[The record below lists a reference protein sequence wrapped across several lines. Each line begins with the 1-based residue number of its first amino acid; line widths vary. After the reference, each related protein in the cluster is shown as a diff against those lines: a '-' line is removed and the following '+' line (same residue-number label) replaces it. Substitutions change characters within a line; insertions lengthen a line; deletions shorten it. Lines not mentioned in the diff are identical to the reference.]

1 MSRRTTAA
9 TPRSTSASSS
19 DQSHFDAFSSRADA
33 FFRDAPSSDADVFAR
48 ARSPYP
54 AILCAIL
61 LSFRYLVSANT
72 FTASAPASNRK
83 SFRVFTTVGVVLSFE
98 VSLPSSSSAFPN
110 AAHRALS
117 VLRCLKFEGDRRE

>member
-1 MSRRTTAA
+1 M
-9 TPRSTSASSS
+9 SASSS
-19 DQSHFDAFSSRADA
+19 DQSHAFFWDAFE
-33 FFRDAPSSDADVFAR
+33 APEIFSSDAVFAR

-83 SFRVFTTVGVVLSFE
+83 SFRVFTTVGVALSLE
-98 VSLPSSSSAFPN
+98 VSGAALSSSAFPN
-110 AAHRALS
+110 AAHRAFR
-117 VLRCLKFEGDRRE
+117 VLRCRRFEGERRE